1 MKCIEILY
9 NVAIYKYTQYCT
21 MVAILQGLLG
31 IFYRIRSPALVED
44 LPYSESKWQEEGYKY
59 SYWEGLYEQVSNNC
73 FIAAGLYAVTLV
85 ISFVLWRINERSNY
99 AMS

>member
-9 NVAIYKYTQYCT
+9 NVAIYKYTQYNT
-21 MVAILQGLLG
+21 MVAIWQELFG
-31 IFYRIRSPALVED
+31 IFYQIRSPALMDD
-44 LPYSESKWQEEGYKY
+44 LLYSESKWQEGGYKY

-85 ISFVLWRINERSNY
+85 ISFVL
-99 AMS
+99 